1 MGRMNGDV
9 DRRGLLEEPA
19 ECSVL
24 FFYRRTCVKEN
35 IRFSLVAPASASICD
50 ESMTDDLLNL
60 YYLHI
65 IERNVYA
72 PPAVIAQE
80 KDL

>member
-1 MGRMNGDV
+1 VRQGKYQIFLG
-9 DRRGLLEEPA
+9 G
-19 ECSVL
+19 
-24 FFYRRTCVKEN
+24 
-35 IRFSLVAPASASICD
+35 ASISFNLCD
-50 ESMTDDLLNL
+50 ESMTDGLLDL